1 VFIRTFEQSDYP
13 VVKDIYQQGIDTGNA
28 TFQLNAKTWDE
39 WNNAMHSHSRIV
51 AVENNTI
58 LGWAALSPISSREV
72 YAGVA
77 EVSVYVAIN
86 AQGKGVGHKLLSALI
101 VASEINNIWMLQSA
115 IFPENKGSIKLHKN
129 NDFRQLGLREKLG
142 KMHGVWRDVILME
155 RRSKTVGTSDAPELK

>member
-1 VFIRTFEQSDYP
+1 MFIRKFEQSDYP
-13 VVKDIYQQGIDTGNA
+13 FVKDIYQQGIDTGNA
-28 TFQLNAKTWDE
+28 TFQLKAKTWDE
-39 WNNAMHSHSRIV
+39 WNNSMHSHSRIV

-58 LGWAALSPISSREV
+58 LGWAALSPISNREV

-77 EVSVYVAIN
+77 EVSVYVAMN
-86 AQGKGVGHKLLSALI
+86 AQGKGVGQKLLSALI